1 MAKTKKYKR
10 DPKVQYHFDRW
21 ADLMERIIK
30 HPEIADRIP
39 NKANVMFGEGDVIFI
54 NGEPRWYSEL
64 VRVSKPR
71 RKTSVT
77 KMKKAK
83 PVKAMRR
90 SYDNI

>member
-1 MAKTKKYKR
+1 MAKRLSKADKKI
-10 DPKVQYHFDRW
+10 QEHIDRW

-71 RKTSVT
+71 RKASVART
-77 KMKKAK
+77 KRTKFSKTAKA
-83 PVKAMRR
+83 AA
-90 SYDNI
+90 

>member
-21 ADLMERIIK
+21 ADLMERILE

-71 RKTSVT
+71 RKASAVKIKT
-77 KMKKAK
+77 KAGAARGRKVA
-83 PVKAMRR
+83 A
-90 SYDNI
+90 

>member
-1 MAKTKKYKR
+1 MAKRLSKTDRKIQEH
-10 DPKVQYHFDRW
+10 VDRW

-54 NGEPRWYSEL
+54 NGEPHWYSEL

-71 RKTSVT
+71 RKAASNTRKIKLSKSPRV
-77 KMKKAK
+77 A
-83 PVKAMRR
+83 A
-90 SYDNI
+90 

>member
-1 MAKTKKYKR
+1 MAKRISKR
-10 DPKVQYHFDRW
+10 DKKIQAHIDRW

-71 RKTSVT
+71 RKTTV
-77 KMKKAK
+77 AK
-83 PVKAMRR
+83 PKRARSARATKATV
-90 SYDNI
+90 

>member
-1 MAKTKKYKR
+1 MAKRMSKKDKEIQ
-10 DPKVQYHFDRW
+10 KHIDRW

-83 PVKAMRR
+83 PVKATRVAA
-90 SYDNI
+90 

>member
-1 MAKTKKYKR
+1 MAKRMSKQDRKIQEH
-10 DPKVQYHFDRW
+10 VDRW

-71 RKTSVT
+71 RKAAASKIKTKSRPARTSKV
-77 KMKKAK
+77 A
-83 PVKAMRR
+83 A
-90 SYDNI
+90 